1 MSAVSRT
8 GDVLTLVP
16 SKVGVGV
23 TAQAAHSHS
32 EARPGAL
39 RCSGTLGTLGFGQ
52 EKATIG

>member
-16 SKVGVGV
+16 SKVGVV
-23 TAQAAHSHS
+23 TAQAGHSHS